1 VVIVQHQHFSIQG
14 VDSKICGPSA
24 FGSIVLTPGHV
35 AQAPLEAAFSNTTP
49 WIKKR
54 WLAKTGQ
61 GKNVFLEKNCSPQTW
76 RKTGSQVMQAMC
88 LAAPGPNKTNKT
100 TKNAKKPRA
109 APQALRGYLFFSFKT
124 GNVGVKSRR
133 VCRFRGRS
141 PFFYRKKN
149 QVGFF
154 R

>member
-1 VVIVQHQHFSIQG
+1 MVIVQHQHFSIQG

-109 APQALRGYLFFSFKT
+109 APQALRGFYLFCNT
-124 GNVGVKSRR
+124 
-133 VCRFRGRS
+133 RGCPLKAGEIAIFLRHL
-141 PFFYRKKN
+141 PFFFVKYFTK
-149 QVGFF
+149 
-154 R
+154 